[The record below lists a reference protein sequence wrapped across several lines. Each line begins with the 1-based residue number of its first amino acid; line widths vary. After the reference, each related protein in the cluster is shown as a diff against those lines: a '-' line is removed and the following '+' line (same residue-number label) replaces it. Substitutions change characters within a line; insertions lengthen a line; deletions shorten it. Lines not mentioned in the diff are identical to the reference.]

1 MRALPVFRFVL
12 AAIVA
17 VAAAVTSQTHAV
29 AADKVRVGKAVAIAW
44 TFTPM
49 DIGKEMGIWEKH
61 GIDVEITSFGGDAK
75 LQQALAADGIDF
87 GLGSGPGMGFA
98 SKGVPAKAVAAFAG
112 PPRNLG
118 IVIKADAPQN
128 SIKELK
134 GKKFAITTVGSLTD
148 WLLKRAAQSE
158 GWNPDDLIGVP
169 LGGFETNYAA
179 FKTGQ
184 VDGIV
189 LAIESCYLLVDRK
202 EAKIIANMGS
212 FAPKFHTHVIFARD
226 ELIEKKPDLVKRFLA
241 GWFETIAFMKAN
253 KAKTVEISARIL
265 KSNPEIIGRAYDEQ
279 ITMLQDNGKFDP
291 EAIKVIKTSL
301 VEMKILEQQP
311 TDEQMFTTKFVQ

>member
-1 MRALPVFRFVL
+1 MHAQSVSRFALAV
-12 AAIVA
+12 I
-17 VAAAVTSQTHAV
+17 VAAAAVVFGSNHAI
-29 AADKVRVGKAVAIAW
+29 AADTIRVGKAVPIAW

-49 DIGKEMGIWEKH
+49 DIGQETGIWAKH
-61 GIDVEITSFGGDAK
+61 GLNVEITSFGGDAK
-75 LQQALAADGIDF
+75 LQQAMAADGIDF

-98 SKGVPAKAVAAFAG
+98 SKGVPVKAVAAFAG
-112 PPRNLG
+112 PPKNLG
-118 IVIKADAPQN
+118 IVIKADSPYN
-128 SIKELK
+128 SIKEMK

-148 WLLKRAAQSE
+148 WLLKRAAIVQ
-158 GWNPDDLIGVP
+158 GWGPDDLIGVP

-226 ELIEKKPDLVKRFLA
+226 ELIAKKPDLIKQFLA
-241 GWFETIAFMKAN
+241 GWFETIAWMKAN
-253 KAKTVEISARIL
+253 KEKTVEISARVL
-265 KSNPEIIGRAYDEQ
+265 KSNKEIISRAYDEE
-279 ITMLQDNGKFDP
+279 IDMLQDNGKFDP
-291 EAIKVIKTSL
+291 EAIKIIKTSL
-301 VEMKILEQQP
+301 VEMKILEQEP
-311 TDEQMFTTKFVQ
+311 ADEQMFTTKFVQ